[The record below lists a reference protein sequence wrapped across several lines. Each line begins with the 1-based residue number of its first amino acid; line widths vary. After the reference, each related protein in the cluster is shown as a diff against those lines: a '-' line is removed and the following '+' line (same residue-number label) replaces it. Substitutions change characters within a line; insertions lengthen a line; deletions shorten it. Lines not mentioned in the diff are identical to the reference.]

1 MNGINKVRVLGGGLI
16 SGLILAAGEF
26 LLSKP
31 VLGKVWTEVLLNHN
45 LPRVTMGRVGIF
57 FGLNLLL
64 GLVTVCLYT
73 SLRPRYGAGP
83 KTAIRAGLIVWLLVW
98 VYGYGMGWLMWLFP
112 TGMAVTAILW
122 GLVEVPLAALAGASL
137 YKEE

>member
-1 MNGINKVRVLGGGLI
+1 MNGINKVRVLAGGLVA
-16 SGLILAAGEF
+16 GLVLSAGEF
-26 LLSKP
+26 MLSKP

-57 FGLNLLL
+57 FALNLIL
-64 GLVTVCLYT
+64 GLVTVCLYA

-112 TGMAVTAILW
+112 TGMTVTAILW
-122 GLVEVPLAALAGASL
+122 GLVEVPLAALAGAWV